1 MKKILNALKGNGCQA
16 RMLTA
21 AMAVLSAMAGL
32 TSCANEDTA
41 LDNTTAQTAEGRTVQ
56 FTATLAP
63 KGEAQP
69 ELAEGEGDNG
79 GQTRAIT
86 VNDQNTANET
96 LNVAWKE
103 GEKIAVYYQKTDDSY
118 ATATAKV
125 TAVDNTG
132 AATIETLSSTPLEDP
147 QAGSKVTFIYPYSLA
162 KNGEINK
169 SKLKNSQQG
178 LLTGDNSISTNFDAA
193 KGIATLSVSADKA
206 VTADRI
212 KMKNQCCI
220 CKFDISFG
228 LQHESSDATHNN
240 ISIVFDG
247 GEEYYLSAVPK
258 DRLSA
263 LYVAMLP
270 ESLAKCTITITE
282 LKSSDGGQTTTTLKT
297 YKKIINRV
305 TLAADH
311 FYRNVPVI
319 MNQPAL
325 TATTGNITIS
335 TSTEELLL
343 GNGAVLNGTGGAVTR
358 LMIAAGATVTLKGV
372 TNTGITKPENIA
384 GIECLGDATIILN
397 GTNRVAGREYA
408 PGIFIPKGSTLTIQ
422 GSGSLTAT
430 GGSTSQTFVSG
441 LIGGAGIG
449 GTKNISCGNIVIEGG
464 TITATGTGHSAG
476 IGSGYGGSC
485 GDITITGGNITAQ
498 GDSWAA
504 GIGSGDTDKA
514 ANTCGAI
521 SISGSA
527 HVTATGGDYAAGIGS
542 GHTNQAANTCGDIS
556 ISGSAQVTA
565 TGGTNAAGIGSG
577 DTNQA
582 AVTCGDISISGSA
595 HVTATGGKNAA
606 GIGSGNA
613 NQAANTCGAIS
624 ISGLAQVIATGGEN
638 AAGIGSGNG
647 NKYGSNIYVSS
658 CGAISIEGGTIEA
671 TGGKYA
677 AGIGSGSY
685 GKFTSISITKDIT
698 RVTATRSNDYSK
710 ATIGKGYNDQGSGA
724 VTFDG
729 VVMHDG
735 NGDDS
740 KDNWA
745 NWPEDGGPFGGIE
758 VSASDYGSD
767 NGRTWTLTPSN

>member
-21 AMAVLSAMAGL
+21 AMTVLSAMAGL

-63 KGEAQP
+63 KG
-69 ELAEGEGDNG
+69 DDG

-118 ATATAKV
+118 ATATATV
-125 TAVDNTG
+125 GTPNDDGSAPITA
-132 AATIETLSSTPLEDP
+132 TLPDAK
-147 QAGSKVTFIYPYSLA
+147 AGSEVTFIYPYSLA
-162 KNGEINK
+162 KDGEINK
-169 SKLKNSQQG
+169 SKLKNNQQG

-193 KGIATLSVSADKA
+193 KGIATLSVAADKA

-220 CKFDISFG
+220 CKFYISFR

-247 GEEYYLSAVPK
+247 GEEYRLSSVPK

-270 ESLAKCTITITE
+270 ESSAKCTITITE
-282 LKSSDGGQTTTTLKT
+282 LKSSDGGQTATTLKT
-297 YKKIINRV
+297 YKKIINSV
-305 TLAADH
+305 TLAAGH
-311 FYRNVPVI
+311 FYRNVPVT

-335 TSTEELLL
+335 TSTKELLL
-343 GNGAVLNGTGGAVTR
+343 GNGAVLDGTGGAVTR

-384 GIECLGDATIILN
+384 GIECLGDATIILD
-397 GTNRVAGREYA
+397 GTNRVAGRENA
-408 PGIFIPKGSTLTIQ
+408 PGIFIPKGCTLTIR

-430 GGSTSQTFVSG
+430 GGTTSQTGFGSG
-441 LIGGAGIG
+441 NIGGAGIG
-449 GTKNISCGNIVIEGG
+449 GTTDISCGNIVIEGG
-464 TITATGTGHSAG
+464 TITATGTGLSAG
-476 IGSGYGGSC
+476 IGSG
-485 GDITITGGNITAQ
+485 DA
-498 GDSWAA
+498 D
-504 GIGSGDTDKA
+504 
-514 ANTCGAI
+514 
-521 SISGSA
+521 
-527 HVTATGGDYAAGIGS
+527 
-542 GHTNQAANTCGDIS
+542 QAANTCGDIS

-565 TGGTNAAGIGSG
+565 TGG
-577 DTNQA
+577 
-582 AVTCGDISISGSA
+582 
-595 HVTATGGKNAA
+595 KY
-606 GIGSGNA
+606 
-613 NQAANTCGAIS
+613 
-624 ISGLAQVIATGGEN
+624 

-647 NKYGSNIYVSS
+647 NNYFDGYANFTLYVSS
-658 CGAISIEGGTIEA
+658 CGAISITGGTIKA
-671 TGGKYA
+671 TGGDRA

-698 RVTATRSNDYSK
+698 RVTATRSNNK
-710 ATIGKGYNDQGSGA
+710 RNAPIGKGNDDQGSGGITIDGQTISDDMTNCSESLP
-724 VTFDG
+724 TFQNLSITITG
-729 VVMHDG
+729 G
-735 NGDDS
+735 
-740 KDNWA
+740 KD
-745 NWPEDGGPFGGIE
+745 
-758 VSASDYGSD
+758 SD
-767 NGRTWTLTPSN
+767 NNDMDNKTWTITRQN